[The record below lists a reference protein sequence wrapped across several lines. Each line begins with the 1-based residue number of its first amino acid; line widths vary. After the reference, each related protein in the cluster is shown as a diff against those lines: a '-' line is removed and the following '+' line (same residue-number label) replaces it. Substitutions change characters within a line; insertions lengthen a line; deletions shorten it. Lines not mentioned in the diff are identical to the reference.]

1 MPRIFLSHQSSKQ
14 TKKQQY
20 FHRGVVKNKSAADS
34 KKFSLPSFY
43 LQIGKIVCL
52 LFTIYVSWLLISTQF
67 VVKKVTCLIYPG
79 QWACP
84 TALNEQCQQLLGK
97 RLLFYNFANIISS
110 WKNQQLPFIS
120 SNYQKIF
127 PHHLLVTFT
136 FHPPA
141 YVLLAHGQSYGF
153 DAWGD
158 YTPIPTSDNPLMI
171 EINNEQ
177 VASGLIH
184 RYLDPVLAD
193 KFYALTYLLAK
204 QQTSVTKAVLTNLQN
219 ITLQTSKGNYLLD
232 LFALDE
238 NLQKLAFLEHSDYN
252 FNQKETLIDLRLNL
266 PVIKNN

>member
-1 MPRIFLSHQSSKQ
+1 M
-14 TKKQQY
+14 
-20 FHRGVVKNKSAADS
+20 
-34 KKFSLPSFY
+34 
-43 LQIGKIVCL
+43 
-52 LFTIYVSWLLISTQF
+52 LFRS
-67 VVKKVTCLIYPG
+67 
-79 QWACP
+79 
-84 TALNEQCQQLLGK
+84 
-97 RLLFYNFANIISS
+97 
-110 WKNQQLPFIS
+110 
-120 SNYQKIF
+120 
-127 PHHLLVTFT
+127 
-136 FHPPA
+136 
-141 YVLLAHGQSYGF
+141 
-153 DAWGD
+153 
-158 YTPIPTSDNPLMI
+158 I

-204 QQTSVTKAVLTNLQN
+204 QQTSVTKEVLTNLQS

>member
-1 MPRIFLSHQSSKQ
+1 MPRIFLSHQSGKQ

-20 FHRGVVKNKSAADS
+20 FRRSVIKNKSVEHD
-34 KKFSLPSFY
+34 KKIFSPSFY
-43 LQIGKIVCL
+43 LNVGKIVCL
-52 LFTIYVSWLLISTQF
+52 LLTFYVSGLLISNQF

-110 WKNQQLPFIS
+110 WQNQQLPFIS

-158 YTPIPTSDNPLMI
+158 YTPIPANNNSLLI

-204 QQTSVTKAVLTNLQN
+204 QQTSVTKAVLTNLQS